1 MVPSRLA
8 NVQQKKRK
16 RAKNGYSTE
25 AFRDNCKI
33 YLSMCKVQRQKAREV
48 NLGFK
53 LVQNLTIIRAIIK
66 TSEMALKLS

>member
-1 MVPSRLA
+1 MDTFS
-8 NVQQKKRK
+8 
-16 RAKNGYSTE
+16 
-25 AFRDNCKI
+25 DNCKI

-66 TSEMALKLS
+66 TSEMALK